1 MRVTVEEIVKKYG
14 VKENDYIRV
23 NLDDDTFLLCREDE
37 QGYRLLR
44 PNGKEVEELDLVL
57 DRNLKVTDN
66 KFNRWI
72 LKKMIKKYRT
82 GNLPWAGVIKEV

>member
-1 MRVTVEEIVKKYG
+1 MRVTVEEIVRKYG

-23 NLDDDTFLLCREDE
+23 NLDDDTFLLCREDKH
-37 QGYRLLR
+37 GYRLLR
-44 PNGKEVEELDLVL
+44 PNGKDIEELDLVL

-72 LKKMIKKYRT
+72 LKKMIKMYQT
-82 GNLPWAGVIKEV
+82 GSLPWTGVIKEV